1 MVLLKV
7 TILIQ
12 SIQHRDACPLKEDDL
27 IRSLVREEGEL
38 QRRHGHQIL
47 IFAQLASHSLS
58 HVKGLDLWSLEETR
72 ELSPAIDFLIN
83 SKGADFINTY
93 PSIPSDLHKRR
104 VCVRISHTRGST
116 FRKC

>member
-1 MVLLKV
+1 LKSPSSSSRS
-7 TILIQ
+7 
-12 SIQHRDACPLKEDDL
+12 SIEDAHPPEEDDL
-27 IRSLVREEGEL
+27 IRSLVREKGEL

-58 HVKGLDLWSLEETR
+58 HVKGSDPWSLEEMR

-83 SKGADFINTY
+83 NKEVHFINTY
-93 PSIPSDLHKRR
+93 PSIPGDLHKRR